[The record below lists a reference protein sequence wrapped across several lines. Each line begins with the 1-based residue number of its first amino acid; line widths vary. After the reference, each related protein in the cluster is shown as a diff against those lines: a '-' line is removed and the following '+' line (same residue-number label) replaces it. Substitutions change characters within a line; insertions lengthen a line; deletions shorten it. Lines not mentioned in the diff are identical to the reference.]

1 MVKCVNIIQIK
12 NLVNLQ
18 MLMIIQDVMYL
29 ELILLHVT
37 IELKVIVDGIRM
49 NIYVM
54 LIKKIYQH

>member
-1 MVKCVNIIQIK
+1 
-12 NLVNLQ
+12 